1 MYMPEIL
8 SYGFMQRAFIAG
20 VMVALICPTIGIFI
34 VLRRLSMIGDT
45 LSHVALAGVAAGM
58 LGGIYP
64 IYSALVFSILAAFG
78 IEKLR
83 KAYQDYAELSIAI
96 ILSTGIGLATIL
108 ISMGSGNAAIFSY
121 LFGSIALVSSRDVLF
136 VMILSIFILVST
148 ILLYRGLFYI
158 TFDEEAA
165 GLSGVPVK
173 WLNHYFIVLIAVTIA
188 VAMRIVGILLVSSL
202 MVVPVATS
210 LQLAKSFK
218 SAWLY
223 SMVFGLLAVL
233 IGLTLSFYGDLAPGG
248 TIVISGVVILM
259 VTIFL
264 KSIIKKKEVS
274 SSGMSITNSLSK

>member
-1 MYMPEIL
+1 MLEIL
-8 SYGFMQRAFIAG
+8 SYDFMQRAFIAG
-20 VMVALICPTIGIFI
+20 IMVALICPTIGIFI

-64 IYSALVFSILAAFG
+64 IYSALLFSILAALG

-121 LFGSIALVSSRDVLF
+121 LFGSIALVSSKDVYL
-136 VMILSIFILVST
+136 VVLLSILILVSV
-148 ILLYRGLFYI
+148 IILYRGLFYI

-165 GLSGVPVK
+165 NLSGVPVK
-173 WLNHYFIVLIAVTIA
+173 WLNIYFIILIAVTIA

-218 SAWLY
+218 AAWLY
-223 SMVFGLLAVL
+223 SMVFGLLSVL

-248 TIVISGVVILM
+248 TIVISGVGILM
-259 VTIFL
+259 IILTIKNLVMKRRVTRD
-264 KSIIKKKEVS
+264 V
-274 SSGMSITNSLSK
+274 

>member
-1 MYMPEIL
+1 MPEIL
-8 SYGFMQRAFIAG
+8 SYGFMQRAFITG
-20 VMVALICPTIGIFI
+20 IMVALICPTIGIFI

-136 VMILSIFILVST
+136 VVILSVFILAST
-148 ILLYRGLFYI
+148 VLLYRGLFYI

-173 WLNHYFIVLIAVTIA
+173 WLNHYFIVLIAVTIV

-223 SMVFGLLAVL
+223 SIVFGLLAVL

-248 TIVISGVVILM
+248 TIVISGVGILM

-264 KSIIKKKEVS
+264 KSVIKKKEVS
-274 SSGMSITNSLSK
+274 SSGMSTISS